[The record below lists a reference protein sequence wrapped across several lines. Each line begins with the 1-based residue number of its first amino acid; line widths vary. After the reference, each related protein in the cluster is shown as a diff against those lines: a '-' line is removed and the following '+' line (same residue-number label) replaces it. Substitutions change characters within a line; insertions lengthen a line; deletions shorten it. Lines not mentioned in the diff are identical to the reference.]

1 MTTKKKFGVGILFL
15 TVLASMAL
23 LPVVSA
29 QEELTPSEKPS
40 EWEQGLIDNLN
51 SNAKSLSTDKVI
63 LNYCKANK
71 DKIPILKS
79 DTASDKSSLRTYELK
94 DGSDITFTNENFFF
108 VTSTKKEPNNK
119 LIIQSNT
126 TTRTSGLDY
135 TDTIT
140 ASQSF
145 YNLMGGRLF
154 TIYSKGYYGYSISPA
169 IVEAHYIDA
178 WYTLGTPAI
187 FQVSNWQEGASDNTV
202 THKSEIYGSGHFHW
216 GFEVAG
222 AGLVLYDKYIKVYS
236 TCDQFGNVHRTYEI
250 T

>member
-1 MTTKKKFGVGILFL
+1 M
-15 TVLASMAL
+15 TVLVSMAL
-23 LPVVSA
+23 VPVVSA
-29 QEELTPSEKPS
+29 QEELTASEKPS

-71 DKIPILKS
+71 DKISILKS
-79 DTASDKSSLRTYELK
+79 DAASDKSNLRTYELK

-119 LIIQSNT
+119 LITQSTT

-178 WYTLGTPAI
+178 WYTLGTPTI
-187 FQVSNWQEGASDNTV
+187 FQVSNWQEGVSDNTV

-222 AGLVLYDKYIKVYS
+222 SGLVIYDKYIKVYS
-236 TCDQFGNVHRTYEI
+236 TCDQFGNIHRTYEM

>member
-15 TVLASMAL
+15 TVLVSMAL
-23 LPVVSA
+23 VPVVSA
-29 QEELTPSEKPS
+29 QEELTASEKPS

-71 DKIPILKS
+71 DKISILKS
-79 DTASDKSSLRTYELK
+79 DTASDKSNLRTYELK

-119 LIIQSNT
+119 LITQSTT

-178 WYTLGTPAI
+178 WYTLGTPTI
-187 FQVSNWQEGASDNTV
+187 FQVSNWQEGANDNTV

-222 AGLVLYDKYIKVYS
+222 AGLVIYDKYIKVYS
-236 TCDQFGNVHRTYEI
+236 TCDQFGNIHRTYEM

>member
-1 MTTKKKFGVGILFL
+1 M
-15 TVLASMAL
+15 
-23 LPVVSA
+23 
-29 QEELTPSEKPS
+29 
-40 EWEQGLIDNLN
+40 
-51 SNAKSLSTDKVI
+51 STDKVI

-71 DKIPILKS
+71 DKISILKS
-79 DTASDKSSLRTYELK
+79 DTASDKSNLRTYELK

-119 LIIQSNT
+119 LITQSTT

-178 WYTLGTPAI
+178 WYTLGTPTI
-187 FQVSNWQEGASDNTV
+187 IQVSNWQEGASDRKGRVIILSLINLKFMVVDISTGDL
-202 THKSEIYGSGHFHW
+202 KS
-216 GFEVAG
+216 
-222 AGLVLYDKYIKVYS
+222 LVPV
-236 TCDQFGNVHRTYEI
+236 
-250 T
+250 

>member
-119 LIIQSNT
+119 LIIQINT

-178 WYTLGTPAI
+178 WYTLGTPTI

>member
-1 MTTKKKFGVGILFL
+1 
-15 TVLASMAL
+15 MAL
-23 LPVVSA
+23 VPVVSA
-29 QEELTPSEKPS
+29 QEELTASEKPS

-71 DKIPILKS
+71 DKISILKS
-79 DTASDKSSLRTYELK
+79 DTASDKSNLRTYELK
-94 DGSDITFTNENFFF
+94 DGSDITITNENFFF

-119 LIIQSNT
+119 LITQSTT

-154 TIYSKGYYGYSISPA
+154 YYLFKRILWVQYIPCYCGSSLYRCMVHIRYSNYFSSK
-169 IVEAHYIDA
+169 
-178 WYTLGTPAI
+178 
-187 FQVSNWQEGASDNTV
+187 
-202 THKSEIYGSGHFHW
+202 
-216 GFEVAG
+216 
-222 AGLVLYDKYIKVYS
+222 
-236 TCDQFGNVHRTYEI
+236 
-250 T
+250 